1 MTTWRIIKW
10 MVVPT
15 TAIAIGTGTLVATAA
30 PAAAPAGRPAV
41 AAVLLED
48 AACTTPAA
56 VAAALPTPEAVTT
69 ATGAATATAQVVLKV
84 TIPPVAWLEVDEA
97 GRLVAAATNT
107 GCAPRT
113 GDTVVA
119 RRPDRTVVRELTIDL
134 DEVAWVGD
142 FTEPAVLEPQTDHV
156 VVGHVVVGR

>member
-10 MVVPT
+10 TAVPI
-15 TAIAIGTGTLVATAA
+15 TAIAIGAGALVASAA
-30 PAAAPAGRPAV
+30 PATAPAALPGAGTTAPV
-41 AAVLLED
+41 AALIED

-56 VAAALPTPEAVTT
+56 PVADTPTAVAD
-69 ATGAATATAQVVLKV
+69 ATGAATATAAVVIEV
-84 TIPPVAWLEVDEA
+84 SIPPVAWLEVDEA
-97 GRLVAAATNT
+97 GRLLAAATNT

-119 RRPDRTVVRELTIDL
+119 RRPDRSVVAEVTIDL

-142 FTEPAVLEPQTDHV
+142 FTEPAVLVPQTDLV
-156 VVGHVVVGR
+156 VIGS

>member
-10 MVVPT
+10 TAVPV
-15 TAIAIGTGTLVATAA
+15 TAIAIGAGALVAAAAPAGATAA
-30 PAAAPAGRPAV
+30 PAPAVVLVEDTACTAPAAPAAT
-41 AAVLLED
+41 A
-48 AACTTPAA
+48 
-56 VAAALPTPEAVTT
+56 PTPVVDATGT
-69 ATGAATATAQVVLKV
+69 AAATGAVVIKV

-97 GRLVAAATNT
+97 GRLLAAATNT

-119 RRPDRTVVRELTIDL
+119 RRPDRTVVAEVTIDL

-142 FTEPAVLEPQTDHV
+142 FTEPAVLVPQTDPV
-156 VVGHVVVGR
+156 VIGR